1 MPSLINVQTATSVL
15 ASSVVPSKPTGTLS
29 GHLLVA
35 VQGSDVGGSAN
46 LTTPTGGSTWQLLDD
61 VQFSGS
67 GTGAARTWWKVAGD
81 SEPSTYTFNTLNTGD
96 GVVIVAAIGGAYSQT
111 PVHGSAITGTGGN
124 VDSPSNTPVGPTDLE
139 LRFAVGKQFGGA
151 SVTWT
156 APAGYT
162 EQADIQAG
170 SQFVSATLA
179 TKLLS
184 SGSASGT
191 QTFVCSTTPGR
202 QAGFT
207 VTITNAGVPRLV
219 VASLQAV
226 QRSATW

>member
-1 MPSLINVQTATSVL
+1 MPSLIAVATATTVL
-15 ASSVVPSKPTGTLS
+15 TSSVVPSKPSGLLA

-35 VQGSDVGGSAN
+35 VQAADTGGSAN
-46 LTTPTGGSTWQLLDD
+46 LTTPTGGSTWNLLDD

-67 GTGAARTWWKVAGD
+67 GTGAARTWWKIAGD
-81 SEPSTYTFNTLNTGD
+81 SEPSTYTFNQLNTGD
-96 GVVIVAAIGGAYSQT
+96 GAVILAAVGGAYSQT

-124 VDSPSNTPVGPTDLE
+124 VDSPSNTPIGPTDLE

-162 EQADIQAG
+162 EQADIQA
-170 SQFVSATLA
+170 STFTSATLA
-179 TKLLS
+179 TKLLA

-191 QTFVCSTTPGR
+191 QTFVCSTAPGR

-207 VTITNAGVPRLV
+207 ITVTNASVPRLV
-219 VASLQAV
+219 AATLQAV
-226 QRSATW
+226 QRAATW